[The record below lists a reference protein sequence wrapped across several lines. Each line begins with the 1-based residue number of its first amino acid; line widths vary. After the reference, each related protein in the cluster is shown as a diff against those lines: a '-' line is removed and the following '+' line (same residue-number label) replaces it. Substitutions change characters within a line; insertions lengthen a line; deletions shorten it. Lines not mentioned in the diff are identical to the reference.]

1 MHDENGEPTSYL
13 ADIKGLKSQLLSQ
26 ELQEET
32 LYASMKEKTLASQ
45 VPANAG
51 GEEFTQVLVGVQ
63 NKLVELCS
71 KTHTEETPLKLTGLE
86 PPSWD
91 DKKASLYR
99 WKEMFIH
106 TMAQARIKDDQV
118 QIT

>member
-1 MHDENGEPTSYL
+1 M
-13 ADIKGLKSQLLSQ
+13 
-26 ELQEET
+26 
-32 LYASMKEKTLASQ
+32 
-45 VPANAG
+45 PANAG

-91 DKKASLYR
+91 DKKANLYR